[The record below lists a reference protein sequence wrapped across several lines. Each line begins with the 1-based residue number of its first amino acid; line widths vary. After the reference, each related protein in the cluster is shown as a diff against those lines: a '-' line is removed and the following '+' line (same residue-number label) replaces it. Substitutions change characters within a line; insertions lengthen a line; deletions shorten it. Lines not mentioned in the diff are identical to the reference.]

1 MGKGE
6 NGQNGRQGIEQVDTE
21 MGSAGGKE
29 GNGKI
34 NYVEKFLN
42 RNPRKTRK
50 TKIQQDRRKWFRRR
64 LILRTIYDNTTLY

>member
-1 MGKGE
+1 
-6 NGQNGRQGIEQVDTE
+6 